1 MSDLDP
7 DRDPAA
13 ARPGVD
19 EARSAPAGP
28 SGNDRAPGD
37 ASASQAPP
45 EAAASEDTA
54 AGEGATTP
62 PRASDSGGG
71 AGSVGAFFR
80 ELPVLLL
87 VAFVL
92 AFLLRT
98 FVVQVFYIP
107 SSSMEPTLQVH
118 DRMIVEKITYRFR
131 EPRRG
136 EVVVFEGEEG
146 PPEPA
151 NESWITKVA
160 RGAGQFLGVV
170 PANARDFVKR
180 VIGLPGDRI
189 VIREGVVYV
198 NGTKLDEPYVVNED
212 TRSQGPYVV
221 PEGKLFFLGDNRPNS
236 SDSRFPRLGYVDE
249 SKLVGRAIAIIWPPS
264 HMGALRKAEY
274 ADIPPPDQAPA
285 EEEPSA
291 SATAESSA
299 PAPVE
304 QRPAA

>member
-7 DRDPAA
+7 DRDATGS
-13 ARPGVD
+13 RSGVD
-19 EARSAPAGP
+19 EPASPSEHEPGGSVTDAP
-28 SGNDRAPGD
+28 DD
-37 ASASQAPP
+37 
-45 EAAASEDTA
+45 
-54 AGEGATTP
+54 TP
-62 PRASDSGGG
+62 PATSSADSST

-107 SSSMEPTLQVH
+107 SGSMEPTLQIQ

-136 EVVVFEGEEG
+136 EIVVFEGEEG
-146 PPEPA
+146 APEPA
-151 NESWITKVA
+151 GESWIQKTL

-180 VIGLPGDRI
+180 VIGLPGDHI
-189 VIREGVVYV
+189 VIRDGVVYV
-198 NGTKLDEPYVVNED
+198 NGTKLDEPYVKNID

-249 SKLVGRAIAIIWPPS
+249 SKVVGRAIAIIWPPS
-264 HMGALRKAEY
+264 HMGALRKANY
-274 ADIPPPDQAPA
+274 SPAPPPASEATSAPSESSTS
-285 EEEPSA
+285 EETS
-291 SATAESSA
+291 TSSA
-299 PAPVE
+299 PPAVAD
-304 QRPAA
+304 RPAA